1 MISMDGMLFVAFDL
15 LGSLQQI
22 RFAAQICR
30 NRYPNHPTSFGRN
43 LSSSWICVPPRIKT
57 EEGLSS
63 PTSRG
68 VPLGAAIP
76 AGELSGA
83 GSAAGQ
89 ARCHHHSRPRRE
101 SQPCVGWCDQ
111 LRSRRSLKSPVYAG
125 LLIQGDH
132 LFLNDNFFWGQWWL
146 INREGLINPTL
157 TLSCTALLK
166 RNPLRTAFRS
176 WWFSASIFT
185 FHQDWRRRR
194 SWRRWNLEFGPFRSS
209 LKLSV
214 TSWKRS
220 WSIFWT
226 LAAGHSWAVHKS
238 FSLGNIGGPNL
249 NIYVCTYIIIYILY
263 YIHPKNINQEL
274 STADYS
280 GIKIWSLRWLAMH
293 LMCFWQLLDLVRCFW
308 RMKLH
313 THVASSNK
321 MSQ

>member
-1 MISMDGMLFVAFDL
+1 
-15 LGSLQQI
+15 
-22 RFAAQICR
+22 
-30 NRYPNHPTSFGRN
+30 
-43 LSSSWICVPPRIKT
+43 
-57 EEGLSS
+57 
-63 PTSRG
+63 
-68 VPLGAAIP
+68 
-76 AGELSGA
+76 
-83 GSAAGQ
+83 
-89 ARCHHHSRPRRE
+89 
-101 SQPCVGWCDQ
+101 
-111 LRSRRSLKSPVYAG
+111 
-125 LLIQGDH
+125 
-132 LFLNDNFFWGQWWL
+132 
-146 INREGLINPTL
+146 
-157 TLSCTALLK
+157 
-166 RNPLRTAFRS
+166 
-176 WWFSASIFT
+176 
-185 FHQDWRRRR
+185 
-194 SWRRWNLEFGPFRSS
+194 
-209 LKLSV
+209 V